1 MKAILEILLRIIRHP
16 GVLRLIVRIF
26 KTIDEML
33 QDDDD
38 NNKS

>member
-1 MKAILEILLRIIRHP
+1 MKAILELILRIVKHP
-16 GVLRLIVRIF
+16 GVLRLIMKIF
-26 KTIDEML
+26 QAIDEIL